1 MRKNSVFIFSV
12 IFVLHLTK
20 CSTEVKENNNY
31 SVNNLLHELE
41 DDEEYKN
48 YNIVEKVFGRKGI
61 LMNLLF
67 HRRDLEYREALA
79 AHYVKYHENKE
90 NTKAYYI
97 DLVKTM
103 VGKDY
108 KKEDIIDILDKIKE
122 T

>member
-1 MRKNSVFIFSV
+1 MRKNFVFIFSV

-61 LMNLLF
+61 LMNLF
-67 HRRDLEYREALA
+67 YHRRDLEYKEALA
-79 AHYVKYHENKE
+79 GHYVKYQENKE
-90 NTKAYYI
+90 NTKADYI

>member
-1 MRKNSVFIFSV
+1 MLQYLYLAYFQ
-12 IFVLHLTK
+12 HLTLIPYLHFQCGK
-20 CSTEVKENNNY
+20 L
-31 SVNNLLHELE
+31 NLLL
-41 DDEEYKN
+41 
-48 YNIVEKVFGRKGI
+48 FC
-61 LMNLLF
+61 MNLLF

-90 NTKAYYI
+90 NTKADYI